1 MRPVS
6 GEPGEAMSRHSL
18 LIEFLATFFVGA
30 AALLWLSPSPV
41 ALVAWTAICFAPFF
55 LASRATAVGFVRV
68 AIPIVLGAIFVVAYD
83 LIHAT
88 PALAQFISEDVTEYD
103 GEQYYAVISTLFA
116 LLTALIL
123 VKEIESF
130 DRLNTAIGEEAN
142 KVRSIVEFMYYF
154 EEEDGEEIPN
164 IAAIRAQTRRI
175 RQLMRAY
182 CLAFLVDPSAR
193 DHKRSN
199 EILRRSTQEVGAL
212 ECNDEND
219 KLALAEVM
227 RALNELFAIRARRV
241 AAVRARIPLYM
252 MVALIFMSLAIVF
265 PFFIGTPENHPYA
278 KAFIFVLTAFCTF
291 VLVLLRDINAPFDG
305 FWQVD
310 LDAFRTLRVDLEA
323 MLEQEHE
330 RPTTPPRRLVSTALR
345 RMRQ

>member
-1 MRPVS
+1 
-6 GEPGEAMSRHSL
+6 MSRSSL
-18 LIEFLATFFVGA
+18 LIEYIATSALGA
-30 AALLWLSPSPV
+30 AALFWFNAPGAV
-41 ALVAWTAICFAPFF
+41 IAIWSAVCFAPFVV
-55 LASRATAVGFVRV
+55 ASRSGAVGFIRV
-68 AIPIVLGAIFVVAYD
+68 ATPILIGAIFVVGYD
-83 LIHAT
+83 LIHST
-88 PALAQFISEDVTEYD
+88 PSLAQFISEDVTEYD

-142 KVRSIVEFMYYF
+142 KIRSIVEFMYYF
-154 EEEDGEEIPN
+154 EEEDGEAIPN

-182 CLAFLVDPSAR
+182 CLAFLVDPSAK
-193 DHKRSN
+193 DHKRAN

-212 ECNDEND
+212 DCNDEND

-227 RALNELFAIRARRV
+227 RALNDLFAIRARRV

-252 MVALIFMSLAIVF
+252 MIALIFMSLSIVF
-265 PFFIGTPENHPYA
+265 PFFIGAPENHPYA

-310 LDAFRTLRVDLEA
+310 LDAFRTLRADLDA
-323 MLEQEHE
+323 MLEQERE
-330 RPTTPPRRLVSTALR
+330 RLAPPPRRMVSNALR